1 MPKSLGPE
9 EGIYPR
15 LELNLSM
22 ALRETFEADDFVQS
36 IQGRILLHNDQ
47 DEGEHMAGY
56 VSASLLQFGNALE
69 HGVSADQIGDG
80 VSGDIAEYWELL
92 FDLETGR
99 WKDDLKTEFEID
111 RTDLLII
118 DCIEL
123 QHRLRGHG
131 MGLLPVSRVIELFCA
146 GCGLVACKPWPLQF
160 TPAFA
165 TNPEKLEQLKA
176 PATDLETSVRKLRS
190 YWSKIGFCPVGNS
203 GIYAMSTS
211 QRKISPLK

>member
-1 MPKSLGPE
+1 MTKLVASE
-9 EGIYPR
+9 KEINSR
-15 LELNLSM
+15 LEVTLNTT
-22 ALRETFEADDFVQS
+22 LRETLEADDFVQS
-36 IQGRILLHNDQ
+36 IHGRILVQQ
-47 DEGEHMAGY
+47 DDSEQMAGY

-80 VSGDIAEYWELL
+80 ISGDIAEYWELL

-99 WKDDLKTEFEID
+99 WKDDLQTEFEID

-123 QHRLRGHG
+123 QPRLRGIG
-131 MGLLPVSRVIELFCA
+131 VGSLAIERFIELFGV

-165 TNPEKLEQLKA
+165 TNAQKLDQLK
-176 PATDLETSVRKLRS
+176 PPGTDLDTSVRKLRT
-190 YWSKIGFCPVGNS
+190 YWSKAGFWPVGNG
-203 GIYAMSTS
+203 GIYVMSTS
-211 QRKISPLK
+211 QRKGYPHT